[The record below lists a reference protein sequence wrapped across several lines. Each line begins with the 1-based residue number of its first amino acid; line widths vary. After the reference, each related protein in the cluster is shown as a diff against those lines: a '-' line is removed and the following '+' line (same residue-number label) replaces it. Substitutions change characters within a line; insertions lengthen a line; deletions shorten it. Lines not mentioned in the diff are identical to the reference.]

1 MIELERHIEILLLG
15 NDCVIVPGLGG
26 FVAHHVNARFDSND
40 NMFLPPLRTLGFNQQ
55 LKMNDSLLAQS
66 YVEAYDISY
75 PTAIQRIENDVKTML
90 KCIEE
95 KGHYELNG
103 IGTLKINNE
112 GNIEFVP
119 CEAGIL
125 TPEFYGLSGFS
136 ITQKQNSL
144 QEENEKTSN
153 NTRGIIYIDSSS
165 DKKHKTVNIRLSA
178 IRNVAV
184 AAAIIVFSFII
195 TSPISHNSKGV
206 ITEKAES
213 GILRDVLS
221 STETLKKT
229 YTPSKKVAKPTPKA
243 VVSSPKANT
252 ENINKPTPV
261 QNTQSIKDATKTDAT
276 HWSIVLC
283 SQVQL
288 DNAKNFTAQLKKE
301 GFESTIIEGNNGN
314 VKVVYGYYP
323 TEADA
328 YSALNKMQGN
338 AHFNQGWVT
347 KIDKNK

>member
-75 PTAIQRIENDVKTML
+75 PTAIQRIENDVRTML

-95 KGHYELNG
+95 EGCYELNG
-103 IGTLKINNE
+103 IGTLKTNNE

-136 ITQKQNSL
+136 IMQKQTSV
-144 QEENEKTSN
+144 QEEEKKDDNSD
-153 NTRGIIYIDSSS
+153 RGIIYIDSSS
-165 DKKHKTVNIRLSA
+165 DKKHKTINIRLSA

-195 TSPISHNSKGV
+195 TSPITNNSNDV
-206 ITEKAES
+206 IAEKAES

-221 STETLKKT
+221 SNKT
-229 YTPSKKVAKPTPKA
+229 SEKDYTPSKNATTPAPKSVVSSTKANIENTGKPTPTQNRH
-243 VVSSPKANT
+243 S
-252 ENINKPTPV
+252 IN
-261 QNTQSIKDATKTDAT
+261 DATKPDAT

-283 SQVQL
+283 SHVQL
-288 DNAKNFTAQLKKE
+288 ENAKNFAAQLEKE
-301 GFESTIIEGNNGN
+301 GLKSTIIAGSNGN
-314 VKVVYGYYP
+314 AKVVYGNYP